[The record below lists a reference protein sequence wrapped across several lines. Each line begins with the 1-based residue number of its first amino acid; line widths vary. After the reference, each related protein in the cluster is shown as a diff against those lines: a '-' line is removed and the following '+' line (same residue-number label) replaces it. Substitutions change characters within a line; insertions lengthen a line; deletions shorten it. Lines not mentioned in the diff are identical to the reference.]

1 MRQALA
7 LAAAILVASSASA
20 LACNIV
26 HTLGF
31 EVEGGEHDVFV
42 NGVFVSRDDSASVG
56 SRPIFPRD
64 WLLPGE
70 NTVTIAMR
78 ERDGVAKAN
87 FQVTADCMG
96 EVAESAPLASVS
108 FDGPGEQ
115 ALNFTV
121 EAAVEAEHLLADPSG
136 QDGLLEA
143 VARLQQAVAAKDAN
157 TVIAMH
163 APMMREA
170 ERAGAPLVQVRRMIS
185 FLVTEHPADLA
196 ADLASEAALDG
207 KIHVVTTTDRL
218 APVTIM
224 ISEDDG
230 SMLTWRT
237 GVYWGRYDGA
247 WGVVALY
254 NP

>member
-1 MRQALA
+1 MRHAFA
-7 LAAAILVASSASA
+7 LAAAMVVASSAGA

-42 NGVFVSRDDSASVG
+42 NGVFVSRDDSASFG

-78 ERDGVAKAN
+78 ESDGMAKGS

-96 EVAESAPLASVS
+96 EMAENAPLASVS

-115 ALNFTV
+115 VLSFSV
-121 EAAVEAEHLLADPSG
+121 EAAVEAEHLLAESSG
-136 QDGLLEA
+136 QDGLLDA
-143 VARLQQAVAAKDAN
+143 VARLQQAVAAKDAD

-185 FLVTEHPADLA
+185 FLVTEHPAALA
-196 ADLASEAALDG
+196 EELASEAALDG
-207 KIHVVTTTDRL
+207 KIHVVTTADRT
-218 APVTIM
+218 APVSIM
-224 ISEDDG
+224 INEDDG
-230 SMLTWRT
+230 SSLTWRT